1 MKIEEFVE
9 KFASEFDET
18 PVELFKAETVFKELD
33 EWGSLVALSIISM
46 IDEEYNK
53 RITGADIRK
62 CETIK
67 DLYELAENL

>member
-1 MKIEEFVE
+1 MKIEDFIQ

-18 PVELFKAETVFKELD
+18 PVESFKAETVFKELE

-62 CETIK
+62 CETIR
-67 DLYELAENL
+67 DLYELAESL

>member
-1 MKIEEFVE
+1 MKIEDFIQ

-18 PVELFKAETVFKELD
+18 PVESFKAETAFKELE

-53 RITGADIRK
+53 RVTGADIRK

-67 DLYELAENL
+67 DLYELAEGL